1 MGIYYIDG
9 KRFYQSLSA
18 GIRRLL
24 TRQDYLNKINVFP
37 VPDGDTGTNMGF
49 TMSAVESSF
58 NIEDNVSISQAAEGI
73 SELTINNARG
83 NSGAILAQ
91 FFTGFSEGV
100 KDKYKLTPL
109 EFSHALQIAKQYSY
123 DALMKPKEGTIL
135 TVISDWINAIHKVS
149 SNTTDFKKIL
159 THGLNEA
166 LISLSETPKKLDVL
180 SKAGVVD
187 AGAQGFVDILE
198 GINNFIHSGIVE
210 ERTTEAIVETP
221 SVIESISFNEKYR
234 FCTECL
240 ISGND
245 LDRSKLKSKLT
256 EWGDSIVVAG
266 SNSRMKIHIHTDQPK
281 KVIHMCQTFGT
292 VSDEKADDMIRQ
304 QHDAHGIHQEIAVLV
319 DSGCDLPEDI
329 LRKYNIHMIPVRL
342 NFGPEHFV
350 DKMTITSGEF
360 WEKLEMSPHHPQTS
374 QPTPGDFLR
383 QYQLLSSHYKQAI
396 SIHIPENVSGT
407 YQPARRAWFL

>member
-135 TVISDWINAIHKVS
+135 TVISDWTNAIHKVS

-159 THGLNEA
+159 TH
-166 LISLSETPKKLDVL
+166 
-180 SKAGVVD
+180 
-187 AGAQGFVDILE
+187 
-198 GINNFIHSGIVE
+198 
-210 ERTTEAIVETP
+210 
-221 SVIESISFNEKYR
+221 
-234 FCTECL
+234 
-240 ISGND
+240 
-245 LDRSKLKSKLT
+245 
-256 EWGDSIVVAG
+256 
-266 SNSRMKIHIHTDQPK
+266 
-281 KVIHMCQTFGT
+281 
-292 VSDEKADDMIRQ
+292 
-304 QHDAHGIHQEIAVLV
+304 
-319 DSGCDLPEDI
+319 
-329 LRKYNIHMIPVRL
+329 
-342 NFGPEHFV
+342 
-350 DKMTITSGEF
+350 
-360 WEKLEMSPHHPQTS
+360 
-374 QPTPGDFLR
+374 
-383 QYQLLSSHYKQAI
+383 
-396 SIHIPENVSGT
+396 
-407 YQPARRAWFL
+407 